1 MHKNLNTSTQRIK
14 KMVVAALLSGLSYA
28 LSTIITFP
36 NMAPFQHFVDVI
48 AAILLGPWYATLSGL
63 ITGVARMSFEARPA
77 TSVVSILVAPALAAW
92 LYCLTGKIW
101 GAVLGEIVGVG
112 VIGALL
118 SYPVMKYIYGLD
130 LKHFYYYM
138 PFFIPSVVVG
148 SILGGLM
155 MYTFKKS
162 GQLKRWQKL
171 LNHQ

>member
-1 MHKNLNTSTQRIK
+1 MHKNVNTSAQRIK

-28 LSTIITFP
+28 LSTMITFP

-92 LYCLTGKIW
+92 LYRLTGKIW